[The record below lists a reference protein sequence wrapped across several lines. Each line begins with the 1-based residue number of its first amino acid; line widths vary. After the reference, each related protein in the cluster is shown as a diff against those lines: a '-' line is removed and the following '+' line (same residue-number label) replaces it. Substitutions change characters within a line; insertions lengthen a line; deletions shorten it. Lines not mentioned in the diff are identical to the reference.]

1 MLNKSYIIY
10 IIHWLTIFYTKLSK
24 SESSGDFYCPEDRKF
39 TQKEYENFDPKCRN
53 IVIISTSIN
62 LLFLKSDYIDET
74 IYVGNITTF
83 VLVVDCWLNWSC
95 PLDTNFA
102 PNIVLTQDKGIY
114 SESQNPNKVQF
125 KEAAH

>member
-1 MLNKSYIIY
+1 MGD
-10 IIHWLTIFYTKLSK
+10 IFYKCDDYKIKKIGIFRGFLLPGRQEIYPKHRYFNKHKL
-24 SESSGDFYCPEDRKF
+24 
-39 TQKEYENFDPKCRN
+39 
-53 IVIISTSIN
+53 IISEEW
-62 LLFLKSDYIDET
+62 LHWWDHET

-114 SESQNPNKVQF
+114 SES
-125 KEAAH
+125 